1 MTDQSKDDDND
12 RRPVAGARPRLFL
25 NITTEDVDDC
35 CLVMCDR
42 LMDLQ
47 EVNAQRHRPA
57 LNITLQHRYKNVHT
71 CAYTYMHICI
81 YTCIIYIDAF
91 CHELKV
97 FIKYLLKMTFPLLSP
112 PPSLLKPVF
121 LALPFLQP
129 MGKLLWILGEYCGD
143 IV

>member
-1 MTDQSKDDDND
+1 MMMMNGGGWGG
-12 RRPVAGARPRLFL
+12 PGLFL

-47 EVNAQRHRPA
+47 APKMQRHRPA

-91 CHELKV
+91 CHELKF
-97 FIKYLLKMTFPLLSP
+97 FIKYLLKMTLPPPLSP
-112 PPSLLKPVF
+112 FPFSLVEPVS
-121 LALPFLQP
+121 LALPFYSQ
-129 MGKLLWILGEYCGD
+129 WVSCFECWESAVVI
-143 IV
+143 

>member
-1 MTDQSKDDDND
+1 MTDQSKDDDDD

-71 CAYTYMHICI
+71 CAYT
-81 YTCIIYIDAF
+81 
-91 CHELKV
+91 
-97 FIKYLLKMTFPLLSP
+97 
-112 PPSLLKPVF
+112 
-121 LALPFLQP
+121 
-129 MGKLLWILGEYCGD
+129 
-143 IV
+143 